1 MLAAVSPSITDMLRH
16 SGADEAA
23 QRGQVQ
29 LVSVAAIRETV
40 GDRWVRHQ
48 PLVEDFVTRAFARN
62 ASEDDLIV
70 RVNDTDF
77 LLIQPS
83 RTSMG
88 ALSRSSVLLRET
100 LTFFLGA
107 AEAEN
112 IHISVVDRIGDDGL
126 RATRVTGDQLKTAA
140 GERAGDLSRSRDG
153 SAPWERFGVA
163 RPPRKMVAI
172 KRPGQADIQAMFHL
186 DPVWHVT
193 KEAVVSFVVRTVAVQ
208 HATGGDVEPVDV
220 AGLTPG
226 AAAALTIQR
235 LVFLGELLGDRDRPG
250 PSIAIHVPISLNALS
265 YSGAR
270 TAVLGELRRLVDG
283 DRRDRLIIEVMHV
296 PEGLPEGR
304 LSEAIAQ
311 VRSYAR
317 GVLVRA
323 PSLAT
328 DVSVWSRCGAV
339 GVIHEAQA
347 SGPATSEKLMLAA
360 LPGAVDRARAAGL
373 LAGLYG
379 VQSGSV
385 ALAAWSAGF
394 SHLSGDHI
402 TGRLGADP
410 VAQRFT
416 VMDLYRK
423 QADPP
428 A

>member
-23 QRGQVQ
+23 QNGQVQ
-29 LVSVAAIRETV
+29 LVSVAAVRETV

-48 PLVEDFVTRAFARN
+48 PLVEDFVTRAFQRS

-83 RTSMG
+83 RTPMG

-126 RATRVTGDQLKTAA
+126 EATRVTGDQLEVAA
-140 GERAGDLSRSRDG
+140 AERTGDLAQSRDG

-163 RPPRKMVAI
+163 RPPRKMVAV
-172 KRPGQADIQAMFHL
+172 KRAGQADIQAMFHL
-186 DPVWHVT
+186 DPVWHVAR
-193 KEAVVSFVVRTVAVQ
+193 EAVVSFMVRTVAVQ
-208 HATGGDVEPVDV
+208 HTVGGVEPVDV
-220 AGLTPG
+220 ASLTPG
-226 AAAALTIQR
+226 ASAALTIQR
-235 LVFLGELLGDRDRPG
+235 LIFIDELLGGEGSG
-250 PSIAIHVPISLNALS
+250 PAIAVHAPISLNALS

-270 TAVLGELRRLVDG
+270 TAVLGELRRLVQG
-283 DRRDRLIIEVMHV
+283 DRRERLILELVHL
-296 PEGLPEGR
+296 PEGLPESR
-304 LSEAIAQ
+304 FSEAIAQ
-311 VRSYAR
+311 VRPYAR
-317 GVLVRA
+317 AVIARA

-328 DVSVWSRCGAV
+328 DVSVWARCGAR
-339 GVIHEAQA
+339 GVVHEVQA
-347 SGPATSEKLMLAA
+347 GGAAASEKAMLAA
-360 LPGAVDRARAAGL
+360 LPGAVDRARQAGL

-379 VQSGSV
+379 VRSGSI

-402 TGRLGADP
+402 TARVGADP
-410 VAQRFT
+410 VAQRFSVT
-416 VMDLYRK
+416 DLYRK
-423 QADPP
+423 EDGPP